1 MNTVDSAIQTDV
13 KIPRFHE
20 TQVRVRFQETDAQGR
35 AHHANYINYFEI
47 GRVEMLRASG
57 RTYRQLEESGVMLV
71 VTDVQCKYIMPAVYD
86 DLLTIKTTI
95 ARAKGVRIQH
105 GYQITRGEELLV
117 EGQTTVACV
126 DRSGK
131 VTRLPDWLRLD

>member
-1 MNTVDSAIQTDV
+1 
-13 KIPRFHE
+13 
-20 TQVRVRFQETDAQGR
+20 
-35 AHHANYINYFEI
+35 
-47 GRVEMLRASG
+47 
-57 RTYRQLEESGVMLV
+57 
-71 VTDVQCKYIMPAVYD
+71 MPAVYD

-95 ARAKGVRIQH
+95 VRAKGVRIQH